1 MIKYEDGEFLELMP
15 SLFKEKA
22 DVAAISYAFKMA
34 VASLLVDQ
42 KRTYL
47 FSDINNASEELLDLM
62 ALELNAPYYSE
73 DLDLDTKRSLVKNAI
88 IWQSRAGTKKAVQ
101 DLVTLLFGEG
111 EIVEWYDFPDG
122 PGTPGTFDITTS
134 AQLTPWLYE
143 QMAKAINRVKNESSH
158 IMSITATQDI
168 KKPFTHG
175 TGYSWDETGTITN
188 DVNINDKDQAYPI
201 GQYFALG
208 EVSELLEDVVL
219 FRKELERDV
228 PMPVEVGMA
237 VSFDTQTILFET
249 LGESEIEQ
257 DTRVG
262 AGVSSD
268 SLSVLM

>member
-1 MIKYEDGEFLELMP
+1 MTKYEDGEFLELMP
-15 SLFKEKA
+15 SLFKENA
-22 DVAAISYAFKMA
+22 DVAAISYAYKMA
-34 VASLLVDQ
+34 VASLLMSQ

-47 FSDINNASEELLDLM
+47 LSDIDNMSEEVLDLT

-73 DLDLDTKRSLVKNAI
+73 DLDIDTKRSLVKNAV
-88 IWQSRAGTKKAVQ
+88 IWESKAGTKKAVQ
-101 DLVTLLFGEG
+101 DLITLLFGEG

-158 IMSITATQDI
+158 IMSITSTQDI
-168 KKPFTHG
+168 QKPFTHG
-175 TGYSWDETGTITN
+175 MGYTWDETGTITN
-188 DVNINDKDQAYPI
+188 DVNVDDEDQAYPV

-237 VSFDTQTILFET
+237 VSFDTRTVLLET
-249 LGESEIEQ
+249 LDESQIEQ

-268 SLSVLM
+268 TLSVLM